1 MDLPESCLS
10 TVKFSGSPP
19 TNTPVFS
26 PMMVLPLEAEALPDG
41 KDEGITVHIHVA
53 EQRKKGVERS
63 TRVHLRGNTT

>member
-26 PMMVLPLEAEALPDG
+26 PMMVLPLEAEALP
-41 KDEGITVHIHVA
+41 VLHIHVA
-53 EQRKKGVERS
+53 EQRKK
-63 TRVHLRGNTT
+63 